1 MRGAPRAASDWP
13 SEPAR
18 SAPGV
23 KAAGRARIVRIQR
36 SADFERVLRSRPR
49 ALSAHFALHHVVAA
63 AALASTRHGLST
75 GELSTDRGPV
85 LVRPVDDS
93 LSEDRMPAGSAPR
106 TDRFSAVA
114 LGLVVPKRHARRAV
128 TRTLLKREMRAA
140 AEAPADQ
147 FPAGLW
153 VVRLRAPFDRAA
165 YPSAASAALR
175 RAVRCELEGLMRDG
189 VDGPRL
195 SGRSR

>member
-13 SEPAR
+13 SEPAL
-18 SAPGV
+18 SAPAV
-23 KAAGRARIVRIQR
+23 KAAGAGRVVPIGR
-36 SADFERVLRSRPR
+36 SADFERVLRTKPR
-49 ALSAHFALHHVVAA
+49 AISAHFALHHLATVAT
-63 AALASTRHGLST
+63 LAPTGQRSPT

-85 LVRPVDDS
+85 LVHPVDDS
-93 LSEDRMPAGSAPR
+93 LSGAPAPAASAPR
-106 TDRFSAVA
+106 TYCSSDVAV
-114 LGLVVPKRHARRAV
+114 GLVVPKRHARRAV

-140 AEAPADQ
+140 VQAPADR

-165 YPSAASAALR
+165 YPSAASVALR
-175 RAVRCELEGLMRDG
+175 RAARCELESLMRDG
-189 VDGPRL
+189 AAAPSR